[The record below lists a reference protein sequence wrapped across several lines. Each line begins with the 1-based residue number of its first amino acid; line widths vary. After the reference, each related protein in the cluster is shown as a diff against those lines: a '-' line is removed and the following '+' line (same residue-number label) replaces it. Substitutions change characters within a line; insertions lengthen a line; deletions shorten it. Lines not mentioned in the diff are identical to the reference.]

1 MFEAGRTPKIEDL
14 EKAMIEKLG
23 IAEDVKVK
31 LMKYVHY
38 DFEWVEISEKFI
50 DKFLKNKGKQN

>member
-1 MFEAGRTPKIEDL
+1 MK
-14 EKAMIEKLG
+14 EKLKIG
-23 IAEDVKVK
+23 EDVKVR

-38 DFEWVEISEKFI
+38 DFEWVEISEKHI